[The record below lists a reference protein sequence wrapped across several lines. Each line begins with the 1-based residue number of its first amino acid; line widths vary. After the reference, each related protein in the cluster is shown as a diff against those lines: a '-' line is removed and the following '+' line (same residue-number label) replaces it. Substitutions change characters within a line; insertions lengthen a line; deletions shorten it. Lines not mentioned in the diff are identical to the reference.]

1 MTTEKTRL
9 ESCCPAIRAERLLK
23 DIHTFRKRVARLLYK
38 SEYSYSYG
46 AEPSDLPSLR
56 EPTRRQTPKV
66 ATLAIWL
73 VSASWHRIASSL
85 ACHCTPELEPNNP
98 YPVAAASRFLTQSG
112 PHLRH
117 RAGVLSRIAAGCVLR
132 LCPIPATTIAVVDL
146 FYRYY
151 IVEEAVH

>member
-1 MTTEKTRL
+1 MTTENTRL
-9 ESCCPAIRAERLLK
+9 ELCCPAIRAGRLLK

-38 SEYSYSYG
+38 SEYSYG

-85 ACHCTPELEPNNP
+85 ACHCTPELEPNNS

-112 PHLRH
+112 PHLRL

-132 LCPIPATTIAVVDL
+132 LCPIPATSNAVEGL
-146 FYRYY
+146 FYRY
-151 IVEEAVH
+151 